1 MFDSKGKIMNE
12 KSEQT
17 NDGGQWV
24 ILELFGHKVV
34 AGYLTKDESLG
45 APLIRL
51 EIPETSRSQG
61 FTRHYH
67 PNAIYSCT
75 YVNEQAAR
83 LTAEQVH
90 ESPINIYVPELAEV
104 DRLKAGISMWEERF
118 HQAQRDLMK
127 LSLPSG
133 SEEDLEDEDYPEDEV
148 DF

>member
-1 MFDSKGKIMNE
+1 MDE
-12 KSEQT
+12 KTEQT

-51 EIPETSRSQG
+51 DIPETSRSQG

-83 LTAEQVH
+83 LTAERVH
-90 ESPINIYVPELAEV
+90 ENPITIYIPELVEAE
-104 DRLKAGISMWEERF
+104 RLRAEIEVWEQRF

-133 SEEDLEDEDYPEDEV
+133 SEEDLEGDGFNEDDDYREDEDN
-148 DF
+148 F